1 MSVGSDKA
9 GVGTLEL
16 LNTRI
21 NLDDGAVNRRQ
32 KYYEQI
38 DAYVEENEN
47 ELLRLLI
54 HSLFSR
60 EKSDIVEQASKLY
73 TEILKAKDKRQEA
86 KLDWN
91 KICQERTDRCAEF
104 RKLLVSKNVDHFE
117 VTKEPEQRAR
127 TQKFGELRNP
137 YAVEE
142 LDQ

>member
-1 MSVGSDKA
+1 MSVGSDNA
-9 GVGTLEL
+9 GVGTLEF
-16 LNTRI
+16 LNTKI

-32 KYYEQI
+32 KYYDQL
-38 DAYVEENEN
+38 DAYVEENQN
-47 ELLRLLI
+47 ELLRLLVQ
-54 HSLFSR
+54 SLFSR
-60 EKSDIVEQASKLY
+60 KKKDIIVQASKLY
-73 TEILKAKDKRQEA
+73 TEILKVKAERQEA

-137 YAVEE
+137 YAVED
-142 LDQ
+142 LDK